1 MTVGGTRQNPPMP
14 LTPTLPQPK
23 ILSEEVIYDSP
34 WLRVRK
40 VDNEFP
46 SGLRRTFCL
55 KDEPDVSVC
64 LPVTDDGRF
73 VLVEEYRHGPRR
85 VLFDLPAGMVD
96 EGEDPQAAAA
106 RETLE
111 ETGYAGD
118 TIQHLGTSWVSA
130 YSNARKYI
138 YLMTGARRVQD
149 PQPEPHELM
158 QVRLA
163 TREELEEVVRSVQLC
178 DLDAAL
184 LCLRHL
190 DAA

>member
-55 KDEPDVSVC
+55 KDEPDVAVC

-85 VLFDLPAGMVD
+85 RLFELPAGMVD
-96 EGEDPQAAAA
+96 AGEDGRVAAA

-111 ETGYAGD
+111 ETGYAGEVK
-118 TIQHLGTSWVSA
+118 HLVTTWISA
-130 YSNARKYI
+130 YSNARKHI
-138 YLMTGARRVQD
+138 FVMTNARRVQQ

-158 QVRLA
+158 RVTLA
-163 TREELEEVVRSVQLC
+163 TRAELEAVVRSGELS

-190 DAA
+190 EGRW